1 MNPVFWLLIL
11 LGAALL
17 WLLLSFL
24 FRPLGRV
31 SKRLVDDAKRE
42 MFEEEKNKTNEETK
56 EK

>member
-11 LGAALL
+11 SGAALL

>member
-11 LGAALL
+11 SGAASL

>member
-1 MNPVFWLLIL
+1 MNPVFWFLIL
-11 LGAALL
+11 SGAALL
-17 WLLLSFL
+17 WMLLSFL

>member
-11 LGAALL
+11 SGAALL

-31 SKRLVDDAKRE
+31 SKRLVDDAKHE
-42 MFEEEKNKTNEETK
+42 MFEEEKKQN
-56 EK
+56 

>member
-1 MNPVFWLLIL
+1 MNPVFWFLIL

-42 MFEEEKNKTNEETK
+42 MFEEEKNKTNE
-56 EK
+56 

>member
-1 MNPVFWLLIL
+1 MNPVFWFLIL
-11 LGAALL
+11 LWAALL

-42 MFEEEKNKTNEETK
+42 MFEEEKKQN
-56 EK
+56 